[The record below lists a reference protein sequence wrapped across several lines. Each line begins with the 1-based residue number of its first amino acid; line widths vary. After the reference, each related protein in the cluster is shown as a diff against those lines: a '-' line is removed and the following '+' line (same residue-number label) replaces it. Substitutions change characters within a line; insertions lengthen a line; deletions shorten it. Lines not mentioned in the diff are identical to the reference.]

1 MHTNEP
7 PLLQWHGIFSAP
19 PNITKQAGLQHIQIQ
34 DPSTKLEWYHWQKNN
49 WNLATILN
57 FQDLQLQVSEEN
69 KKNMDVACSSHIFH
83 RPPQWEEKL
92 SHLEGRLWASPFDC
106 NFVSHWM
113 FNVTCD
119 CISPNEIET
128 YCKFQS
134 ITLTHH
140 DLFEDKTPEN
150 RTNFTASAIPPV
162 HVLVLPQGT
171 HISIY
176 RFIPISET
184 YKPTYRDKTPYSNS
198 TYQYQLVTNY
208 HDPPR
213 WIPANRSKRPLF
225 CGGLESI
232 WDWCSLRNLSFK
244 GKENWKEGKM
254 MSLQKRICDMSISC
268 LLSWII

>member
-1 MHTNEP
+1 MI
-7 PLLQWHGIFSAP
+7 PLAKTTGIWQPFWTSKTC
-19 PNITKQAGLQHIQIQ
+19 NCKSLRKTKKH
-34 DPSTKLEWYHWQKNN
+34 
-49 WNLATILN
+49 
-57 FQDLQLQVSEEN
+57 
-69 KKNMDVACSSHIFH
+69 MDFACSSHIYH
-83 RPPQWEEKL
+83 RPPHWEEKL
-92 SHLEGRLWASPFDC
+92 CHLEGRLLASPLDS
-106 NFVSHWM
+106 NFVSNWM

-150 RTNFTASAIPPV
+150 RTNFTASAISPV
-162 HVLVLPQGT
+162 HVLVLPKGT
-171 HISIY
+171 HTHIKY
-176 RFIPISET
+176 WFIPISET
-184 YKPTYRDKTPYSNS
+184 YKPTYRVFWLNLPTSYELPWTTKVNSCQSQQTP
-198 TYQYQLVTNY
+198 
-208 HDPPR
+208 
-213 WIPANRSKRPLF
+213 PLF

-244 GKENWKEGKM
+244 GTENWKEGKV